1 MPEIQAA
8 PGTPNATTIGALTRT
23 TQHIQRHPCNWV
35 LQCTSNAAPPNP
47 PSAVAVKQKP
57 RCSGRLPYDP
67 LPLAAGP
74 VPSVA
79 QEQHVNVVKRA
90 LADVAV
96 YLSGA
101 RWEVQHRNA
110 VAFAQL
116 QVMKWTTSETQTYAH
131 SSRKCAL
138 LTWGTIEDSCATRSE
153 HRASCQ
159 YAEKPD

>member
-35 LQCTSNAAPPNP
+35 LQCTSNAASPNP

-116 QVMKWTTSETQTYAH
+116 QVMK
-131 SSRKCAL
+131 RKRPNHKHMHIPAENVRCLPGEL
-138 LTWGTIEDSCATRSE
+138 LRTACATRSE